1 MVDRLLQKVDSVK
14 KLIEESKHQVNP
26 DDWEPMDPGAK
37 KKTKAKAEKVIE
49 QPAPSKEKM
58 NETATS
64 GAPGNST

>member
-1 MVDRLLQKVDSVK
+1 
-14 KLIEESKHQVNP
+14 
-26 DDWEPMDPGAK
+26 MDPGAK

-49 QPAPSKEKM
+49 QPAPSKEKV